1 MSLPLR
7 LWAPPHLERQLNKL
21 GSSFRNHVLDINL
34 QQNNKTVTIVLDDY
48 GILGIVVDSNDQTL
62 NKYVK
67 FSGNN
72 KVLSNNLTQS
82 IVNEHFLLTASEIS
96 EISFIL
102 VRANSNSSIFV
113 PIGSGQINFNESIAR
128 NHLEERKKKTLH

>member
-1 MSLPLR
+1 MSLSALPLR
-7 LWAPPHLERQLNKL
+7 LWAPPHLERQLNNL

-34 QQNNKTVTIVLDDY
+34 QQHDKTVTIVLDDY
-48 GILGIVVDSNDQTL
+48 GILGIVIDSNDQIL

-82 IVNEHFLLTASEIS
+82 IVNEHFLLTASETS
-96 EISFIL
+96 EISFIFKL
-102 VRANSNSSIFV
+102 VIEA
-113 PIGSGQINFNESIAR
+113 
-128 NHLEERKKKTLH
+128 T